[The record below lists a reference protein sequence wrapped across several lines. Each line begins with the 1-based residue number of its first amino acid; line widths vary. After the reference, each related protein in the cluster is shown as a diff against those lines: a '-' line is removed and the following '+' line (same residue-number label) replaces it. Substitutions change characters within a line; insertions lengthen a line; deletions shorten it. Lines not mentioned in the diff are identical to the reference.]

1 MVSIAAFV
9 KKFVLRNAKVYHITV
24 KISIVCFSFSG
35 RTKLLSEHIA
45 AYLKSENLIAEIF
58 CLETK
63 ETGGFIKNCMDA
75 FRKKQVKLESAP
87 KLANCELL
95 FLGSPV
101 WAFDIA
107 PAMRS
112 FLANCSLEG
121 KKVFLFT
128 TYGSGKGKE
137 NAMKIFSGL
146 VEERGGAVIGSAD
159 AKGRKVNEEF
169 PRFKGV
175 LEECLK
181 KYQLIKRPGQ

>member
-1 MVSIAAFV
+1 M
-9 KKFVLRNAKVYHITV
+9 KIT
-24 KISIVCFSFSG
+24 IICFSLSG

-45 AYLKSENLIAEIF
+45 EHLKSMNLEADIF
-58 CLETK
+58 LLTTK

-75 FRKKQVKLESAP
+75 FRKKQAQLEAMP
-87 KLANCELL
+87 QIADCELL

-112 FLANCSLEG
+112 FLANAALNG

-137 NAMKIFSGL
+137 KALESFSGL
-146 VEERGGAVIGSAD
+146 VEKKGGVVIGSAD
-159 AKGRKVNEEF
+159 VKGRKVNEEF
-169 PRFKGV
+169 PLFKGV
-175 LEECLK
+175 MEECLR

>member
-1 MVSIAAFV
+1 M
-9 KKFVLRNAKVYHITV
+9 
-24 KISIVCFSFSG
+24 KISIVFFSLSG
-35 RTKLLSEHIA
+35 RTKRLSELIA
-45 AYLKSENLIAEIF
+45 GYLKSEGIDADVF

-63 ETGGFIKNCMDA
+63 ETGRFIKNCMDA
-75 FRKKQVKLESAP
+75 FRKKQVKLENMPQIAGSEFV
-87 KLANCELL
+87 L
-95 FLGSPV
+95 LGSPV

-112 FLANCSLEG
+112 FLANAGLDG

-137 NAMKIFSGL
+137 NAMKTFSGL
-146 VEERGGAVIGSAD
+146 VKNKGGVVIGSAD

-169 PRFKGV
+169 PLLKGV

-181 KYQLIKRPGQ
+181 RYQLIKRPKQ

>member
-1 MVSIAAFV
+1 M
-9 KKFVLRNAKVYHITV
+9 
-24 KISIVCFSFSG
+24 KISIVYFSLSG

-45 AYLKSENLIAEIF
+45 QYLESENLDADIF
-58 CLETK
+58 RLETK

-75 FRKKQVKLESAP
+75 FRKKQVQLESVP
-87 KLANCELL
+87 QLAGCELL

-112 FLANCSLEG
+112 FLANAALDG

-137 NAMKIFSGL
+137 NAMKIFAGL
-146 VEERGGAVIGSAD
+146 VNDKGGVVIGSAD

-175 LEECLK
+175 MEECLK
-181 KYQLIKRPGQ
+181 RYQLIKRPGQ